1 MTIELWL
8 VYAFAAFALALTP
21 GPNGLLCL
29 NHAVRFGFRRTV
41 FTALG
46 SITGM
51 LILIAGSLAG
61 LGALM
66 LASSTLFAVVKWL
79 GAGYLVWL
87 GLNLWRA
94 PVPIVTLRRATGLGT
109 ITRRRA
115 GMQGMLVALSNPKA
129 ILFFATF
136 LPQFMQPGVPLW
148 LQFLIFGGTL
158 AVIELLYE
166 LALAGAAGRL
176 SGWLARHA
184 RLFNRVTGGAFIG
197 VGGMVLLSEG
207 R

>member
-1 MTIELWL
+1 MSLELWI
-8 VYAFAAFALALTP
+8 VYALAAFALSLTP

-46 SITGM
+46 SIIGM
-51 LILIAGSLAG
+51 LILIALSLAG

-66 LASSTLFAVVKWL
+66 MASSTLFMIVKWV

-87 GLNLWRA
+87 GISLWRA
-94 PVPIVTLRRATGLGT
+94 PVPVVALSEATGLGT
-109 ITRRRA
+109 IARHRA
-115 GMQGMLVALSNPKA
+115 GLQGMLVALSNPKA
-129 ILFFATF
+129 LLFFATF

-148 LQFLIFGGTL
+148 LQFVIFGGTF
-158 AVIELLYE
+158 AVIEFLYE
-166 LALAGAAGRL
+166 LLLAGAARRL

-184 RLFNRVTGGAFIG
+184 RTFNRVTGAAFMG
-197 VGGMVLLSEG
+197 VGGMVLLSE